1 MGSSYNSVQSDALRD
16 LGFVSPLK
24 GFLVVSKGYFLC
36 SCSKVNKDGGFG
48 LDRDP
53 SQTHLCVQ
61 GSVGRLSTI
70 ISEVK
75 YVPGAL
81 RVLYAPTDFPL

>member
-1 MGSSYNSVQSDALRD
+1 MRDKNVEGFAVGSSYNSVQSNALRD

-24 GFLVVSKGYFLC
+24 GFLVVKKGYFLW

-53 SQTHLCVQ
+53 SGIHL
-61 GSVGRLSTI
+61 SV
-70 ISEVK
+70 
-75 YVPGAL
+75 
-81 RVLYAPTDFPL
+81 